1 VGSRQPI
8 EGAAISL
15 KPAVP
20 PEYPE
25 SPSES
30 VPAIVLCQTVTGI
43 ATVRALAQCGVE
55 VHACLFRRNDPVRY
69 SRYAIKVPC
78 YDLLHDGPA
87 LVRFLIG
94 YAAKFKT
101 RPVVFPTGDAHALL
115 LAKHAAELNPHC
127 RIWQLPHGELG
138 RIVNKDRLYEAA
150 REAGVP
156 TVPGIS
162 APTFE
167 ELLDWSKQHAG
178 PYILKPSYEGVSS
191 CNLRAKNLIVAG
203 REQLLSY
210 VRAHGAQSLVVQRV
224 LRGGDGNIFD
234 CYGLC
239 DRNGRV
245 VTLTSHRRIRQ
256 EPPDFGATGCG
267 EIPASLPPRE
277 EELLFA
283 ATERLFRKVRYHGIF
298 GIEWL
303 REQTTGNFYLI
314 DFNARPFLT
323 IGHLHDCGVNLPLLA
338 HKDLTG
344 QSLADADPRPAV
356 SRKRWVYFS
365 KDIESFRVLRQTRRI
380 GTARWLASVA
390 GCRSFAY
397 CSWRDP
403 VPGLYSLL
411 QILGHACRFLFRS
424 SHSRRAELATDRAV
438 AAPTAHS

>member
-1 VGSRQPI
+1 
-8 EGAAISL
+8 
-15 KPAVP
+15 
-20 PEYPE
+20 
-25 SPSES
+25 
-30 VPAIVLCQTVTGI
+30 VPAIVLCQTVTGM
-43 ATVRALAQCGVE
+43 ATVRALAECGVE
-55 VHACLFRRNDPVRY
+55 VHACVFRRNDPVRY

-78 YDLLHDGPA
+78 YDLVDDEPGLI
-87 LVRFLIG
+87 RFLIG
-94 YAAKFKT
+94 YAGKFKS

-115 LAKHAAELNPHC
+115 LAKHASDLNPHC
-127 RIWQLPHGELG
+127 RIWQVPYGELG
-138 RIVNKDRLYEAA
+138 RIVNKDSLYDAA

-162 APTFE
+162 TPTFE
-167 ELLDWSKQHAG
+167 ELLNWSKRHAG

-191 CNLRAKNLIVAG
+191 CSLRAKNLIVAG

-210 VRAHGAQSLVVQRV
+210 VSAHGAQSLVIQRV

-256 EPPDFGATGCG
+256 QPPDFGATGLG

-283 ATERLFRKVRYHGIF
+283 ATERLFRGVRYHGIF

-303 REQTTGNFYLI
+303 REQTTGHFYLI

-323 IGHLHDCGVNLPLLA
+323 IGHLRDCGVNLPLLA
-338 HKDLTG
+338 HKELSG
-344 QSLADADPRPAV
+344 ESLADTESRPAV
-356 SRKRWVYFS
+356 SYKRWVYLS

-380 GTARWLASVA
+380 DTAGWLASVA
-390 GCRSFAY
+390 GSRSFAY

-411 QILGHACRFLFRS
+411 QILGHTCRFLFRS
-424 SHSRRAELATDRAV
+424 RTSRRAELSTDRAV
-438 AAPTAHS
+438 AAPTAQS